1 MMTASTKGRD
11 PMTAIRYSHVGTY
24 STYEYDYEPKD
35 YIGTLDWFIIE
46 RCARER
52 MTENC
57 GEMTRW
63 RGERRSFYT
72 SIMKMDADTKVLL
85 D

>member
-1 MMTASTKGRD
+1 MTNPT
-11 PMTAIRYSHVGTY
+11 YSIVGTF
-24 STYEYDYEPKD
+24 SVAEIGYEPKD
-35 YIGTLDWFIIE
+35 YIGTLDWFNIAK
-46 RCARER
+46 CARER

-72 SIMKMDADTKVLL
+72 SIMKMDADTKVLM

>member
-1 MMTASTKGRD
+1 MSNT
-11 PMTAIRYSHVGTY
+11 RYVYAGAYNVT
-24 STYEYDYEPKD
+24 ELDYEPKD
-35 YIGTLDWFIIE
+35 YIGTLDWFNIA

-52 MTENC
+52 MTERC
-57 GEMTRW
+57 GNIHEW

-72 SIMKMDADTKVLL
+72 AIQKMDADTKVLL

>member
-1 MMTASTKGRD
+1 MTKT
-11 PMTAIRYSHVGTY
+11 RYTVSGY
-24 STYEYDYEPKD
+24 DYDYEAP
-35 YIGTLDWFIIE
+35 YNIGTLQWFNLAK
-46 RCARER
+46 CARER

-72 SIMKMDADTKVLL
+72 SIMKMEADTKVLM